1 MPKAIIVSNTSW
13 YIYNFRRTLAEF
25 LREKG
30 WDVLLVGPT
39 DPYAE
44 KLQAMGFRWRPWEV
58 ERKTLGP
65 LGEFAAMRTLTAL
78 YREEQP
84 DIVHHHTI
92 KPNLYGS
99 VAAHRAGVS
108 GIVNSITGLGYV
120 FLGESAK
127 VRLLRTAVKEMY
139 RYAFRRE
146 NIRVIFENR
155 DDQNYL
161 TRTRLVPYTRTRLIE
176 SVGVDPQRFAPR
188 PTPSLTDM
196 PPVILLASRM
206 LWDKGVGTL
215 VDAARTLKQHHSVT
229 VVLAGSP
236 DPGNPASISEA
247 QLNAWQTEGVIEWW
261 GFCADMPATYNRA
274 DIVTLPSMY
283 AEGIPT
289 TLLEAAACGKPVVTT
304 NVPGCRDFVV
314 DGKTGF
320 VIQAGDAQALTH
332 ALEKLIMD
340 ANLRTSMGKAGR
352 ERVLSGYT
360 TEQVNAATLRVYQEL
375 L

>member
-30 WDVLLVGPT
+30 WDVLLVSPT

-320 VIQAGDAQALTH
+320 VIPAGDAQALTH